1 MLYFQI
7 QMINKKEVKEE
18 KALSDRYQFCP
29 RYRVCGLS
37 TVLPK
42 KKKIQI
48 KHLLLAMIKIY
59 SRSKF
64 FTLKFFFKDLRN
76 LK

>member
-42 KKKIQI
+42 KKKNSNKALIACDD
-48 KHLLLAMIKIY
+48 K
-59 SRSKF
+59 
-64 FTLKFFFKDLRN
+64 N
-76 LK
+76 L

>member
-1 MLYFQI
+1 
-7 QMINKKEVKEE
+7 MINKKEVKEE

-42 KKKIQI
+42 KKKNSNKALIACDD
-48 KHLLLAMIKIY
+48 K
-59 SRSKF
+59 
-64 FTLKFFFKDLRN
+64 N
-76 LK
+76 L